1 MSSGDSERVVLAINC
16 GSSSLKFGL
25 YRHNAAT
32 PELLAEGEAEEIGK
46 AEPAF
51 SFRTDSPKQKR
62 RTAIPDHLA
71 ALSAAF
77 DALENRKLPKPD
89 AIGHRLVHGGAR
101 VREHQVLTSEV
112 MQALE
117 AAAEFAPL
125 HVPAALSVLKA
136 TRRKLPG
143 IPEVVCLDT
152 AFHRTMPDVA
162 KIYALPA
169 AVRNLGVE
177 RYGFHGLSFESVLA
191 QLHDVPPR
199 IVMAH
204 LGNGSSITAIRD
216 GQSVDTTMGL
226 TPAGGVIMGSR
237 CGDLDPGVA
246 VYLMRNGFAD
256 AGELEAMFNRQS
268 GLYGVSELTSDVR
281 DLQNARTSDKRAELA
296 LRMLCY
302 QVKKA
307 IASMAAVLG
316 GIDLLVFTGGIGE
329 NAAGLRDE
337 ICSGLR
343 FLGQTPI
350 RVLPSQEDL
359 QIARITA
366 KLALQSA

>member
-1 MSSGDSERVVLAINC
+1 VLDRD
-16 GSSSLKFGL
+16 FGAS
-25 YRHNAAT
+25 AASHT
-32 PELLAEGEAEEIGK
+32 HEELLPEIFDLLP
-46 AEPAF
+46 E
-51 SFRTDSPKQKR
+51 RESPLF
-62 RTAIPDHLA
+62 AIA
-71 ALSAAF
+71 
-77 DALENRKLPKPD
+77 
-89 AIGHRLVHGGAR
+89 HRVVHGGDVFQQPTRIDLRTLAAI
-101 VREHQVLTSEV
+101 EALTP
-112 MQALE
+112 L
-117 AAAEFAPL
+117 APL
-125 HVPAALSVLKA
+125 HQPHNVAGIRACAKLRPQVPQVASF
-136 TRRKLPG
+136 
-143 IPEVVCLDT
+143 DT

-216 GQSVDTTMGL
+216 RQSVDTTMGL

-237 CGDLDPGVA
+237 CGDLDPGVV

-281 DLQNARTSDKRAELA
+281 DLQNARTSDKRADLA